1 MSMSSF
7 VVLGVL
13 ARVDRRTRDA
23 VEQHLVG
30 HPGVSVFAVDDP
42 CQMGILI
49 EEDTLAAAEEILRDR
64 VLMTPGVLGAWPV
77 FLHDEPD
84 GGEFNLGARQ
94 EVNATPCSEREII
107 TRERC
112 EDG

>member
-23 VEQHLVG
+23 VEQHLTG
-30 HPGVSVFAVDDP
+30 RAGVSVFAVDDP

-49 EEDTLAAAEEILRDR
+49 EEDGLPAAEATLRDW
-64 VLMTPGVLGAWPV
+64 VQTTPGILGAWPV
-77 FLHDEPD
+77 FLHDESNA
-84 GGEFNLGARQ
+84 GESNPSSRGDVHAVREAR
-94 EVNATPCSEREII
+94 
-107 TRERC
+107 
-112 EDG
+112 